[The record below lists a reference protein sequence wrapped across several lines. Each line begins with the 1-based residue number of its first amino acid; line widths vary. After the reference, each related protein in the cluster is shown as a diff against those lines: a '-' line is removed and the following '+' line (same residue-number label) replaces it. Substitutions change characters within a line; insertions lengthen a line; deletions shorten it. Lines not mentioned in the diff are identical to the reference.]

1 MQALRLRL
9 VDHDGSSTRAP
20 ISSVAPSHAPRSTQS
35 GRGRGPFARHRAH
48 AQVASSELQFFEFFG
63 QVKMCNLFNLPQVH
77 TINLVHVQLYTDAC
91 FIACFMP
98 ILFETM
104 EKLFEIMFFFWVC
117 LFCVVLVV
125 PECDF
130 LIGISFINSFLI
142 LILFFLLLFL
152 ITVR

>member
-9 VDHDGSSTRAP
+9 VDHDGSSTRAH

-77 TINLVHVQLYTDAC
+77 VPHVTRVHVQLYTDAC

-104 EKLFEIMFFFWVC
+104 EKLFEIMFFFRGVPV
-117 LFCVVLVV
+117 LHSPVGIALSLARVVSGEERL
-125 PECDF
+125 
-130 LIGISFINSFLI
+130 
-142 LILFFLLLFL
+142 
-152 ITVR
+152 RQR

>member
-1 MQALRLRL
+1 MLPGPVLGAARCSFRRSTLLEQATVQALRLRL

-77 TINLVHVQLYTDAC
+77 VPHVTRVHVQLYTDAC

-104 EKLFEIMFFFWVC
+104 EKLFEIMFFFRGVP
-117 LFCVVLVV
+117 VLHS
-125 PECDF
+125 PAH
-130 LIGISFINSFLI
+130 
-142 LILFFLLLFL
+142 
-152 ITVR
+152 

>member
-1 MQALRLRL
+1 MHPALDIVIEQATVQALRLRL

-20 ISSVAPSHAPRSTQS
+20 IVRRPVGLTHH
-35 GRGRGPFARHRAH
+35 GVHKVVVDGVLLLARHRAH

-77 TINLVHVQLYTDAC
+77 VPHITRVHVQLYTDAC

-104 EKLFEIMFFFWVC
+104 EKLFEIMFFFQGC
-117 LFCVVLVV
+117 LFCTALTAPV
-125 PECDF
+125 
-130 LIGISFINSFLI
+130 
-142 LILFFLLLFL
+142 
-152 ITVR
+152 